1 MAVIIDKC
9 VDSESLATLKRL
21 NIRYYKTHSLG
32 FLYKPVNTHPD
43 MQIHFVDDNTAVVAP
58 SVYEYYAK
66 TLPSNI
72 TIYKGEKDPG
82 RTYPEDCAYNVAK
95 LGKRMIGNLF
105 YVDSVI
111 KYLYTARGFEFI
123 NVKQGYT
130 KCNLCIVD
138 NNSVITEDEGLFKNL
153 SNQGINVLKI
163 PHGEVE
169 LKFFDNG
176 FIGGATGKISPNK
189 IAFYGDVSKTPY
201 FEQIEGF
208 LSSRDVEMISLSQN
222 TLNDFGSILYF
233 NG

>member
-1 MAVIIDKC
+1 MAVIIDKFA
-9 VDSESLATLKRL
+9 DPESLATLKKL
-21 NIRYYKTHSLG
+21 NIEYYKTESLD
-32 FLYKPVNTHPD
+32 FLYEPVNTHPD

-66 TLPSNI
+66 ILPSNI

-95 LGKRMIGNLF
+95 LGKRVIGNLF

-111 KYLYTARGFEFI
+111 KDLYTAKNFEFI

-130 KCNLCIVD
+130 KCNLCVVD
-138 NNSVITEDEGLFKNL
+138 NNSVITEDEGLFKTL
-153 SNQGINVLKI
+153 SKQGIDVLKI
-163 PHGEVE
+163 PYGEVK

-176 FIGGATGKISPNK
+176 FIGGATGKIVPDK
-189 IAFYGDVSKTPY
+189 IAFYGDVSQTSY
-201 FEQIEGF
+201 FEQIESF
-208 LSSRDVEMISLSQN
+208 LSTRSVEMISLSQN

>member
-9 VDSESLATLKRL
+9 ADSKSLATLKSL
-21 NIRYYKTHSLG
+21 NIKYYKTDSLD
-32 FLYKPVNTHPD
+32 FLYAPVNTHPD
-43 MQIHFVDDNTAVVAP
+43 MQIHFIDYHTAVVAP
-58 SVYEYYAK
+58 SVYEHYVK

-72 TIYKGEKDPG
+72 TVLKGEKDPG

-95 LGKRMIGNLF
+95 LGKRVIGNLF

-111 KYLYTARGFEFI
+111 KNLYTAKGFEFI

-138 NNSVITEDEGLFKNL
+138 DNSVITEDEGLFKSLTNH
-153 SNQGINVLKI
+153 GIDVLKI
-163 PHGEVE
+163 PHGEVK

-176 FIGGATGKISPNK
+176 FIGGAAGKIASDK
-189 IAFYGDVSKTPY
+189 IAFYGDVSKTTY
-201 FEQIEGF
+201 FEQIESF
-208 LSSRDVEMISLSQN
+208 LSSRGVKMISLSQS